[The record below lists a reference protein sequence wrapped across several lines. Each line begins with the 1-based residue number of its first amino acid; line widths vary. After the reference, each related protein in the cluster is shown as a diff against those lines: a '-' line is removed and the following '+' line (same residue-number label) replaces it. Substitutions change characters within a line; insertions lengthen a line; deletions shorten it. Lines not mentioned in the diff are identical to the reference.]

1 MKSKVKIFSM
11 SQSKELHTITAY
23 SSKVKAMFVH
33 KNLFFSGQ
41 EGEDGIIKV
50 WEMEKYS
57 LVRVL
62 KGHTD
67 TVQMITGYD

>member
-1 MKSKVKIFSM
+1 M
-11 SQSKELHTITAY
+11 HTITAY
-23 SSKVKAMFVH
+23 SSKVKAMFTY

-50 WEMEKYS
+50 WELNKYS

-62 KGHTD
+62 KGHGD
-67 TVQMITGYD
+67 TVQAITGYN